1 MIIRKK
7 VPPYEGSEPKDFV
20 LLWVEEGLG
29 TKGVPRVE
37 PDTFEPTKKELIKL
51 LKVKKPTKT

>member
-7 VPPYEGSEPKDFV
+7 IPPYEGGEPTDFV

-29 TKGVPRVE
+29 TKGVPHIE
-37 PDTFEPTKKELIKL
+37 PYTIEPTKKELVKL
-51 LKVKKPTKT
+51 LKVKKST

>member
-7 VPPYEGSEPKDFV
+7 IPPYEGANPTDFI
-20 LLWVEEGLG
+20 LLWVEEGL

-37 PDTFEPTKKELIKL
+37 PYTFEPTKKELDKL
-51 LKVKKPTKT
+51 LKVKKQ